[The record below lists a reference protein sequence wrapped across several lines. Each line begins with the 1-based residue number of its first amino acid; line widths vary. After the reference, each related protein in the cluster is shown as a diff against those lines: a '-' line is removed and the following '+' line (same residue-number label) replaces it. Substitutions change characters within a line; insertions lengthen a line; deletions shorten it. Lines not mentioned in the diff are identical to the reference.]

1 MTKPFT
7 STCNKPY
14 DRHTYKLVL
23 KNGKAVVIE
32 DYELVRATWYQY
44 RKQLECVEVL
54 G

>member
-7 STCNKPY
+7 STSDKPY

-23 KNGKAVVIE
+23 KNGKALVVE
-32 DYELVRATWYQY
+32 DYELARAYWHQF
-44 RKQLECVEVL
+44 RKQLECVEVI